1 MRILS
6 ARISRARRNRAT
18 DRVEAIVA
26 LTVLWEGEPVHALVR
41 SSAPARAPGAAT
53 LRARLLGAAK
63 LSFAADPAQCAPRR
77 AA

>member
-6 ARISRARRNRAT
+6 ARISRARRDRMT
-18 DRVEAIVA
+18 SRVEAIVA
-26 LTVLWEGEPVHALVR
+26 LTVLWDGERVQAFIR
-41 SSAPARAPGAAT
+41 TSAPARASGAAT

-63 LSFAADPAQCAPRR
+63 LSFAVDPSRCAPRR